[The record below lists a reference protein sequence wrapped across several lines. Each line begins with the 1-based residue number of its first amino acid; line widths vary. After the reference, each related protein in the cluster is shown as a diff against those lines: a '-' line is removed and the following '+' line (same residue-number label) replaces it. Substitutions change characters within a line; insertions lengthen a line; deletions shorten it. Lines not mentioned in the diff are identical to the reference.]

1 MAGITGLGSGFNI
14 DATVKALVDA
24 DKAPKEAQL
33 NRLET
38 ANTTK
43 ITALGTLRN
52 SLTSFQSAL
61 KDLNDPKLFE
71 NRSGKSSNTDLLT
84 VTATKTAQAG
94 TFAVKVEQLAT
105 GSKAATASLEG
116 DFKADAAGQIVIKI
130 GPDDEGTNVS
140 VAEGASLNE
149 VRDAINTAMKDKGV
163 TANLLTDPSTG
174 STRLVL
180 SSTITGAGKDVTID
194 ASGADNR
201 LSIGS
206 GAMVG
211 AGSGVLEAS
220 QNAKFSVDGLAL
232 ESSSNKVEGAIP
244 DVTLNLV
251 AADKEKSSVVTVA
264 QDVSGVTG
272 SIKKFVDAYNAI
284 IKTTS
289 SLTKVTKVGED
300 GTPLTGGLV
309 GDSSVR
315 NILSGLQNELISTSS
330 GGDVRLLSQ
339 LGITTKQDGT
349 LEINDDKLKT
359 ALEENFDA
367 VGSFF
372 TGDQGLMT
380 RLSARVE
387 GYNQT
392 GGILAQRVSGL
403 EASNKDVKEQREALA
418 LRVKSMTDRLF
429 AQFNAMDSMVAQL
442 NGTANSLTSAL
453 SNLPGVVKKSN

>member
-1 MAGITGLGSGFNI
+1 MAGITGIGSGMDI
-14 DATVKALVDA
+14 DTMVKTLVA
-24 DKAPKEAQL
+24 AEKAPKAAQL
-33 NRLET
+33 QRLET

-52 SLTSFQSAL
+52 SLSSFQTAL

-94 TFAVKVEQLAT
+94 TFAVKVQQLAT
-105 GSKAATASLEG
+105 GSKSATAVLES
-116 DFKADAAGQIVIKI
+116 DFKTAAAGQLKVKI
-130 GPDDEGTNVS
+130 GADDEGTNIDIPQ
-140 VAEGASLNE
+140 GATLNE
-149 VRDAINTAMKDKGV
+149 VREAINTAMKDKGV

-174 STRLVL
+174 DTRLVL
-180 SSTITGAGKDVTID
+180 SSSNTGAGKDVMIEGGD
-194 ASGADNR
+194 DNP
-201 LSIGS
+201 LNIGS
-206 GAMVG
+206 GSVVG
-211 AGSGVLEAS
+211 SGAGVLEAS

-232 ESSSNKVEGAIP
+232 ESATNKVEGAIP

-251 AADKEKSSVVTVA
+251 AADKDKTTTVTVA
-264 QDVSGVTG
+264 QDVSGV
-272 SIKKFVDAYNAI
+272 SANVKKFVDAYNAL

-289 SLTKVTKVGED
+289 SLTKVTKVGEE

-315 NILSGLQNELISTSS
+315 NILSGLQSELISAG

-359 ALEENFDA
+359 ALNENFDA
-367 VGSFF
+367 VGKFF
-372 TGDQGLMT
+372 TGDDGLMA
-380 RLSARVE
+380 RLSSRVE
-387 GYNQT
+387 GFNQT

-403 EASNKDVKEQREALA
+403 EASNIDVKDQREKLE
-418 LRVKSMTDRLF
+418 LRVKSMTDRLY

-442 NGTANSLTSAL
+442 TSTSNSLTSAL
-453 SNLPGVVKKSN
+453 SNLPGVVKKSK